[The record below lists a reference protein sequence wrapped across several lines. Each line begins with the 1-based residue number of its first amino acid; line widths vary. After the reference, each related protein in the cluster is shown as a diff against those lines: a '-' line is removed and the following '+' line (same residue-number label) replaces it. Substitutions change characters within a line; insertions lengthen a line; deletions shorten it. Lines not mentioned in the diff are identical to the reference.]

1 MAGGVRVN
9 ITKNIIGVI
18 RTAGGT
24 SVSNVDIEVVSF
36 VYS

>member
-9 ITKNIIGVI
+9 ITKNRIGVI
-18 RTAGGT
+18 RTAGGI
-24 SVSNVDIEVVSF
+24 SVSDVDIEIVSF